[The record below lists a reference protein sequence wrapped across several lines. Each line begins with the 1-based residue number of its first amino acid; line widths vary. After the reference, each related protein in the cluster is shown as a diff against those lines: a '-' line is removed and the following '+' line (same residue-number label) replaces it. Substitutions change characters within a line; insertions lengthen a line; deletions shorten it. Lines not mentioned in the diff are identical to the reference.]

1 MERTNLWRL
10 YNIATAYGQ
19 RASDFVQL
27 ETEIGAWYLD
37 EACLAIGRRF
47 ENMLNEGKNPFTL
60 TPPSP
65 DGRGS
70 YRPAAN
76 SRMKRMKIPEN
87 GVWKSK
93 GRVN

>member
-1 MERTNLWRL
+1 MRDKSNLWRL

-19 RASDFVQL
+19 RASDFVHL

-37 EACLAIGRRF
+37 EACLSIGRRF
-47 ENMLNEGKNPFTL
+47 ENMLNEGKNPFDALTL
-60 TPPSP
+60 PSP
-65 DGRGS
+65 SGRGG

-87 GVWKSK
+87 GVWK
-93 GRVN
+93 RQN